1 MKDSQIKS
9 KIARI
14 IVGAIKSTLKDHPE
28 YLDGKLIKKSAMSSV
43 AKRSAG
49 HILRLLRMHAVTNTA
64 SEHADSPFSKALAAN
79 LKLMAKREFTH
90 DLEPALGPENLDKR
104 AEIEPGHS
112 FSCGVYKGIKCT
124 CGEEVLQAG
133 RRLPL
138 KELTLHSS
146 LFDDSYEGEAQ
157 HKERELVESTRDLMD
172 KAEEHFVDDMVE
184 AMKTDVPEEL
194 ERRRTLNGKP
204 RC

>member
-14 IVGAIKSTLKDHPE
+14 VMGAMKSTLKDHPK
-28 YLDGKLIKKSAMSSV
+28 YLEGKLIKKSAMSSI

-104 AEIEPGHS
+104 AEDFEGMPP
-112 FSCGVYKGIKCT
+112 IKELPECT
-124 CGEEVLQAG
+124 GKL
-133 RRLPL
+133 LPL

-146 LFDDSYEGEAQ
+146 LFDDSHQA
-157 HKERELVESTRDLMD
+157 ELIESTRDLKD
-172 KAEEHFVDDMVE
+172 DAEEHFVDRMVE
-184 AMKTDVPEEL
+184 DMKTDVPEEL
-194 ERRRTLNGKP
+194 ERRSTLNNKP